1 MSKRTAEEA
10 FQEESGESISE
21 AFIDDLKEKEV
32 KPEIKNS
39 LDSDEEDE
47 EEGDGENYQI
57 MEEDDIEGQE
67 EGAVGHEGDIQLTP
81 FNMKEEL
88 EEGHFD
94 TDGMYHWNK
103 EKLVKDHWLD
113 NINWVKIK
121 ETKPEEDV
129 DKEDDLKSAEFMKPL
144 FDDLEAYKK
153 LLTLMKPKET
163 VAKALRRLGGNKT
176 MSASE
181 RWKKKKAERE
191 SGSTSEEPSDET
203 INVNAMTELAN
214 NILTHTGN
222 MDIYQ
227 ETFEQIESRIKQQVQ
242 SKATTVGKA
251 KGDDLLDM
259 YADDFDEKEKKKL
272 VHGEE
277 NESTSSADNPSGDA
291 ASVNPAPNQTSSTE
305 EPSLQWEYKR
315 NKDQTSVEGPYSTEQ
330 MQKWTEEGK
339 FAGDEIWVR
348 KVVGGTATDEF
359 YSNRRIDFELY
370 L

>member
-10 FQEESGESISE
+10 FQEETADSVSE
-21 AFIDDLKEKEV
+21 AFIHDLKEKDV
-32 KPEIKNS
+32 KVVDIKNS

-47 EEGDGENYQI
+47 EEGDGQNYQI
-57 MEEDDIEGQE
+57 LEEDDIEGQE
-67 EGAVGHEGDIQLTP
+67 DGAVGREGDIQLTP

-113 NINWVKIK
+113 NINWVKLK
-121 ETKPEEDV
+121 ETKPEEV
-129 DKEDDLKSAEFMKPL
+129 VGTGDDLKSAEFMKPL
-144 FDDLEAYKK
+144 FDDLDAYKK
-153 LLTLMKPKET
+153 MLALMKPNET

-181 RWKKKKAERE
+181 RLKKKKAEKQ
-191 SGSTSEEPSDET
+191 SGGKSEEPSDDSD
-203 INVNAMTELAN
+203 NVNTMTELAS

-227 ETFEQIESRIKQQVQ
+227 ETYEQIESKIRQQDQ
-242 SKATTVGKA
+242 LQAKGGGKA
-251 KGDDLLDM
+251 GGDNLLDM

-277 NESTSSADNPSGDA
+277 AESTSMAPVS
-291 ASVNPAPNQTSSTE
+291 PATNQTSATE

-315 NKDQTSVEGPYSTEQ
+315 NKDDISVDGPHSTEQ

-339 FAGDEIWVR
+339 FGGDEIWVR
-348 KVVGGTATDEF
+348 KVLGGTGTGDF
-359 YSNRRIDFELY
+359 YSNRRVDFELY
-370 L
+370 M